1 MKHNNHQISDV
12 TVVKFLRFR
21 KILWDSETTYVYPN
35 EGERQIVE
43 RGKKRKKNAR
53 GVALLVVGGIA
64 ARALWSYMVKRSD
77 AGDRKMEDG
86 EKNIASEVA
95 AERKAASSAKL
106 TSPDNFGRPV
116 LGCIDAG

>member
-1 MKHNNHQISDV
+1 M

-64 ARALWSYMVKRSD
+64 ARALWSHMVTRCD
-77 AGDRKMEDG
+77 ADDRKM
-86 EKNIASEVA
+86 KS
-95 AERKAASSAKL
+95 
-106 TSPDNFGRPV
+106 
-116 LGCIDAG
+116 

>member
-1 MKHNNHQISDV
+1 M

-21 KILWDSETTYVYPN
+21 KSLWETTNVYLN

-77 AGDRKMEDG
+77 AEDRKMEDG

-106 TSPDNFGRPV
+106 RQAQTTYDDPCSAVSTPDRDQKPY
-116 LGCIDAG
+116 